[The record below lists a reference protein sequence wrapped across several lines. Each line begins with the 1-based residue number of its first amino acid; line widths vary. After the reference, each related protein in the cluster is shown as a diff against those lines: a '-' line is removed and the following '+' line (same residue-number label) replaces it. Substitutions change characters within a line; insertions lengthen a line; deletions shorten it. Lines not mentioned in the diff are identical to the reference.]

1 MGSKGSDT
9 QGPCLK
15 EEEIAQLENS
25 AGGLGRAGQLSSN
38 SAFWKENFAAVG

>member
-25 AGGLGRAGQLSSN
+25 AGGPGQLSSN